1 MGKDSSN
8 SQHTEMAVTD
18 ANAAIWEEIERSES
32 YLVASMYEEAAP
44 IASSVLRSISEGKI
58 KNSAISIDGFELHD
72 MMTSA
77 GMVLVQSL
85 NQLGRA
91 SDILNELKVLF
102 VSADAI
108 PVQVLLIG
116 VCFQISAGLSLG
128 IREFLE
134 EFLSKWHLVDGRYS
148 VLVDAN
154 VDANVQKG
162 CDERSFLGIDEFME
176 VVEIY
181 AVTLLGKTLKDLDLA
196 IAWVEK
202 AAIPEERRQ
211 GLLRR
216 LHSLYSAKASNSS
229 EGSSVL
235 PENNHE
241 ALNSS
246 SKELNISKG
255 YSEVL
260 KPNYQ
265 PNGDN
270 NTKQGILKLSRR
282 IDPLFWWF
290 RSINL
295 RVGNLQLV
303 ITNGKI
309 FLGCLMFLIYYL
321 LRRKQAT
328 LKGIVR
334 RQLVSIKKAL
344 VDLWQLTFSYQV
356 NPLAAVQPLPATR
369 GGR

>member
-1 MGKDSSN
+1 MHTSN
-8 SQHTEMAVTD
+8 S
-18 ANAAIWEEIERSES
+18 ILY
-32 YLVASMYEEAAP
+32 YLFFCY
-44 IASSVLRSISEGKI
+44 I
-58 KNSAISIDGFELHD
+58 F
-72 MMTSA
+72 
-77 GMVLVQSL
+77 
-85 NQLGRA
+85 
-91 SDILNELKVLF
+91 F
-102 VSADAI
+102 
-108 PVQVLLIG
+108 
-116 VCFQISAGLSLG
+116 
-128 IREFLE
+128 
-134 EFLSKWHLVDGRYS
+134 
-148 VLVDAN
+148 
-154 VDANVQKG
+154 
-162 CDERSFLGIDEFME
+162 
-176 VVEIY
+176 
-181 AVTLLGKTLKDLDLA
+181 
-196 IAWVEK
+196 
-202 AAIPEERRQ
+202 Q

-229 EGSSVL
+229 KGSSVL

-260 KPNYQ
+260 KPNYL

-328 LKGIVR
+328 LKG
-334 RQLVSIKKAL
+334 
-344 VDLWQLTFSYQV
+344 
-356 NPLAAVQPLPATR
+356 
-369 GGR
+369 